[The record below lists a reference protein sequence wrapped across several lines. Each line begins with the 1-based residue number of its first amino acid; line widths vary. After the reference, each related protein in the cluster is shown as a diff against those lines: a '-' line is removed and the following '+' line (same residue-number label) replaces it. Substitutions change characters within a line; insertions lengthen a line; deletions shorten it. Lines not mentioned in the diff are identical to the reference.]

1 MQILA
6 QKLSTQ
12 KFPFASMYI
21 EIMLFSPYKR
31 ILNSI
36 QKIET
41 ASKIHCSL
49 GLFCTSEFCQNLPGT
64 QARHV

>member
-12 KFPFASMYI
+12 KFPSSSMYI
-21 EIMLFSPYKR
+21 EIKLSFQ
-31 ILNSI
+31 I
-36 QKIET
+36 QTAFKIR
-41 ASKIHCSL
+41 CSL
-49 GLFCTSEFCQNLPGT
+49 GLFHTGERCQNLPGT